1 MATTVIMVNHE
12 PNKQS
17 QQKWGGTNLEGGG
30 NIFSII
36 ICIMICISQASAE
49 KVAAP
54 DAVVNLK
61 SSTLNPKPLATYY
74 IIYPKPNNFD
84 INPEPLT

>member
-17 QQKWGGTNLEGGG
+17 QQKGGGTNLEGGG

-49 KVAAP
+49 EVAAP

-61 SSTLNPKPLATYY
+61 KLNPKP
-74 IIYPKPNNFD
+74 
-84 INPEPLT
+84 